1 MNLPVIALITTPI
14 DDGQSIVVPWP
25 CSIEDLRRSID
36 RTLQN
41 S

>member
-1 MNLPVIALITTPI
+1 MNLPVIELSTTPI

-36 RTLQN
+36 ETLRD